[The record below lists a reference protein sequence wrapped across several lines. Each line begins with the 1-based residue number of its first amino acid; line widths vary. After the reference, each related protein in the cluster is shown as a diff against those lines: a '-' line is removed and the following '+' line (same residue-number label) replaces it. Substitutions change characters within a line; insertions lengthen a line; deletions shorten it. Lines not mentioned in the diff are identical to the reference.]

1 MLRQGT
7 LNSVLMDFAPPSLR
21 SGLSCGLDSRFEI
34 HDDNQVEL
42 KLDYAIDEA
51 RKWTRYQTEA
61 FIFVPKSLGISK
73 QSYDR
78 KQFFSDTQAYIRFKT
93 PSMTFA
99 AMVDPANTNSP
110 LMRIRQLMMK
120 GELHSLSNDEGTLS
134 QELRM
139 FGCLVRANL
148 RETMTAACERLGKLE
163 TKTGRGRVADDLAES
178 IKRVTGEL
186 TAVCDEFRNLRPMF
200 VGLQCPD
207 WLRERFEYTD
217 EFLSITVES
226 YLTEL
231 LVAIEQRRDKRKLRE
246 LTEDAWQRIAKT
258 IAHEQLHRKE
268 LGYTTHLDDVEGRN
282 LYVKR
287 ASALKK
293 FITSVLFLNIEPKKE
308 DVSFVQV
315 TAGFAA
321 ALAMAFSMGAAF
333 LSERIWGLN
342 SLPFVLAVVV
352 GYVFKDRIK
361 DWVKL
366 YFSTRIAQWMPD
378 RSLRIVDPSNGT
390 SVGKCRETFSYL
402 RDSRIP
408 KSVRRWRHGNGQAL
422 ELEYNPEVCLHY
434 IKDVGILGKQ
444 ISTTHDRRK
453 GINDIIRW
461 NVSSFLSRMDDPE
474 RHVDFL
480 DGESLELRTAVCPK
494 RYELNVVLVLKES
507 DRLVSVQRY
516 RVELDRTGIHS
527 LESMP
532 LAGVDGPLSDDSGVS

>member
-1 MLRQGT
+1 M
-7 LNSVLMDFAPPSLR
+7 LMDFAPPTPR
-21 SGLSCGLDSRFEI
+21 SGLTSGLDSRFEI

-42 KLDYAIDEA
+42 KLDYAIDKD

-73 QSYDR
+73 QSYDGEH
-78 KQFFSDTQAYIRFKT
+78 FFADTQAYIRFKT
-93 PSMTFA
+93 PSMTFV
-99 AMVDPANTNSP
+99 AMVDPSNTSSP
-110 LMRIRQLMMK
+110 LVRIRKLMTQ
-120 GELHSLSNDEGTLS
+120 GDLQTVSDHEGSLSR
-134 QELRM
+134 ELRM

-148 RETMTAACERLGKLE
+148 RETMTIACERLEKLE
-163 TKTGRGRVADDLAES
+163 TKSGRGRVADDLAES
-178 IKRVTGEL
+178 IKRVTSEL
-186 TAVCDEFRNLRPMF
+186 TTVSEQFRSLRPMF
-200 VGLQCPD
+200 VGLQCPN
-207 WLRERFEYTD
+207 WLRERYEYTD
-217 EFLSITVES
+217 EFLSITVEN

-246 LTEDAWQRIAKT
+246 LTEDAWQLIAKT
-258 IAHEQLHRKE
+258 IAQEQQHRKE
-268 LGYTTHLDDVEGRN
+268 LDYTTHLDNVDGRN
-282 LYVKR
+282 AYVKR

-293 FITSVLFLNIEPKKE
+293 FITSVLFLNIEPRKD
-308 DVSFVQV
+308 DVSVVQI

-321 ALAMAFSMGAAF
+321 ALAMAFSMTAAF

-342 SLPFVLAVVV
+342 SLPFVVAVVIA
-352 GYVFKDRIK
+352 YVFKDRIK

-366 YFSTRIAQWMPD
+366 FFSTRIAQWMPD
-378 RSLRIVDPSNGT
+378 RSMRIVDPSSGT
-390 SVGKCRETFSYL
+390 SVGRCRETFSYL
-402 RDSRIP
+402 QDSRIP
-408 KSVRRWRHGNGQAL
+408 TSVRRWRHGKGQAL

-444 ISTTHDRRK
+444 ISTMHGRRK

-474 RHVDFL
+474 RHVDFW

-494 RYELNVVLVLKES
+494 RYELNIVLVLKES

-527 LESMP
+527 LESIP
-532 LAGVDGPLSDDSGVS
+532 LAGGEGQISDDSGVS